1 MIARR
6 MVAAGV
12 VVAAVTAGGV
22 AGALIGIP
30 GLSSASSSS
39 PSVSTAQPGYGNPV
53 GPHVRRFF
61 GPAVGADKGL
71 LDAAAKALKLST
83 PDLLQKLSDGKT
95 TIADIATQQKVDVH
109 TVIAAMEAVAA
120 TDISNFV
127 NNPLPTF
134 PPFGG
139 KGPLGGTGGS
149 GLIGPGGPGNPIFGG
164 LGFGLRG
171 MLGGSI
177 DAVAK
182 ALGISS
188 TDLLGDLRNGQ
199 SIADIAKSK
208 HVDLNT
214 LINTLVTDAQTQIG
228 AAVKAGDLPQAVATK
243 LEANLK
249 QLVTDA
255 VNNASLHGFGRAA
268 GFGGWGAKRPG
279 VAAMPALP
287 TPAS

>member
-1 MIARR
+1 MIGRR
-6 MVAAGV
+6 LVAAGV
-12 VVAAVTAGGV
+12 VVAAVTVGGV

-39 PSVSTAQPGYGNPV
+39 PSATTARTGDGNT
-53 GPHVRRFF
+53 VRPRFRRSF
-61 GPAVGADKGL
+61 GAGVGADKGL
-71 LDAAAKALKLST
+71 LDAAAKALNLST
-83 PDLLQKLSDGKT
+83 TDLLQKLGDGKT
-95 TIADIATQQKVDVH
+95 TIADVAAQQKVDVH
-109 TVIAAMEAVAA
+109 AVIAAMEVVAN

-127 NNPLPTF
+127 NNPLPTL

-139 KGPLGGTGGS
+139 KGPLGGS
-149 GLIGPGGPGNPIFGG
+149 GLIGPGGAGNPIFGG
-164 LGFGLRG
+164 LGFGARG
-171 MLGGSI
+171 VLGGSI

-188 TDLLGDLRNGQ
+188 TDLLGDLRGGQ

-208 HVDLNT
+208 HVDLTT
-214 LINTLVTDAQTQIG
+214 LINTLVADTQTRID

-255 VNNASLHGFGRAA
+255 VNNAFVGGFGPVGGFGR
-268 GFGGWGAKRPG
+268 WGANGGPG
-279 VAAMPALP
+279 VGPMAPAPPPAA
-287 TPAS
+287 